1 MMKKIYLT
9 VISLAFL
16 LASCNKWLDIN
27 PELEIRNDDMYS
39 MEQGF
44 MDVLTGAYIRMA
56 TPSLY
61 GCNTTVRLPELM
73 ANHWSVA
80 STSTGTVEDYVT
92 RFDFYPIVYEEFAG
106 NHLAAIL
113 SGYRQPKRFAGR
125 NRR

>member
-56 TPSLY
+56 TVA
-61 GCNTTVRLPELM
+61 VRVQHNC
-73 ANHWSVA
+73 AI
-80 STSTGTVEDYVT
+80 T
-92 RFDFYPIVYEEFAG
+92 RIDG
-106 NHLAAIL
+106 
-113 SGYRQPKRFAGR
+113 
-125 NRR
+125 

>member
-44 MDVLTGAYIRMA
+44 MEDVYKRQGINGNSTMVSDFVFSYNPAKI
-56 TPSLY
+56 
-61 GCNTTVRLPELM
+61 
-73 ANHWSVA
+73 SVWISA
-80 STSTGTVEDYVT
+80 KNPD
-92 RFDFYPIVYEEFAG
+92 
-106 NHLAAIL
+106 
-113 SGYRQPKRFAGR
+113 R
-125 NRR
+125 NGVFI

>member
-44 MDVLTGAYIRMA
+44 MDVLTGA
-56 TPSLY
+56 
-61 GCNTTVRLPELM
+61 
-73 ANHWSVA
+73 
-80 STSTGTVEDYVT
+80 
-92 RFDFYPIVYEEFAG
+92 
-106 NHLAAIL
+106 
-113 SGYRQPKRFAGR
+113 
-125 NRR
+125 